1 MSERIPSRTGPL
13 GVDFPG
19 TETDHW
25 IGRLPLIGGAIAEKM
40 ERGPAV
46 AVLRLAGVIG
56 HVGMIRR
63 AGLTLDELAGPIER
77 AFRMPRLR
85 AVALAVNSPGG
96 SAAQSSLIAKRIRA
110 LSEEKKI
117 PVYAFCED
125 VAASGGYWLACAA
138 DEIWCDGSSIM
149 GSIGVISAGFGFA
162 DLLGRIG
169 VERRVHTSG
178 EKKSML
184 DPFQPEDPED
194 VRRLKA
200 LQQDLHEQFK
210 DFVRARRGEKLKK
223 QDSELFTGEF
233 WSGRKA
239 IELGLVDGIGD
250 LRTVMRQRF
259 GENVVFKPIGA
270 QKSWLQRRLG
280 MSIGALP
287 GAADPGG
294 WTRDLVAALDERALW
309 SRYGL

>member
-1 MSERIPSRTGPL
+1 
-13 GVDFPG
+13 
-19 TETDHW
+19 
-25 IGRLPLIGGAIAEKM
+25 
-40 ERGPAV
+40 
-46 AVLRLAGVIG
+46 
-56 HVGMIRR
+56 
-63 AGLTLDELAGPIER
+63 
-77 AFRMPRLR
+77 MPRLR

-178 EKKSML
+178 EKKSMH

-194 VRRLKA
+194 VQRLKA

-210 DFVRARRGEKLKK
+210 DFVRPRRGEKRKE
-223 QDSELFTGEF
+223 QARALFTGEVLTGDRKSVV
-233 WSGRKA
+233 SGRSGGGSVD
-239 IELGLVDGIGD
+239 LGG
-250 LRTVMRQRF
+250 
-259 GENVVFKPIGA
+259 
-270 QKSWLQRRLG
+270 RR
-280 MSIGALP
+280 SNKKK
-287 GAADPGG
+287 
-294 WTRDLVAALDERALW
+294 
-309 SRYGL
+309 